1 MHGLIE
7 ELYQYHKEKAVH
19 LLDLERGT
27 EELSED
33 QPLEKRIE
41 IFQDLFE
48 PFYCAAE
55 SAHHSNEE
63 AILAEL
69 RKTDAPI
76 HRRVDEISA
85 DHEAFERI
93 STKIWARMSD
103 QATSPAEL
111 RAAIAEFVGY
121 YKDHADGEEMIFFP
135 IADAHL
141 RDSHWRRVRKIW
153 K

>member
-7 ELYQYHKEKAVH
+7 ELYQYHRDKAGH

-27 EELSED
+27 DELSED
-33 QPLEKRIE
+33 HPLEKRIE
-41 IFQDLFE
+41 IFRELFE
-48 PFYCAAE
+48 PFRCAAE
-55 SAHHSNEE
+55 SAHHYNEE

-85 DHEAFERI
+85 DHVAFERI
-93 STKIWARMSD
+93 SSKIWTRMSD
-103 QATSPAEL
+103 PATSPAEL
-111 RAAIAEFVGY
+111 RASVTEFIGY

-135 IADAHL
+135 SADTHL
-141 RDSHWRRVRKIW
+141 NDSHWRRIRKVW